1 MEKNKLPSFF
11 TFLLFPALFYLLFS
25 LCVFLNNRSFQQ
37 FTQTMFQTE
46 ITGNTLNLHYTLKD
60 PETYGIS
67 DYPITLGSAEPENLK
82 VSGAVLENY
91 QEALS
96 RFPYEILSDSNQLT
110 YDILEL
116 YLENQLSGQ
125 EYALYAEPLGPT
137 IGTQAQLPILL
148 SEYAFRTKKDVDTYL
163 ALLSQMD
170 EYYTSLL
177 HFEEAKSKKGLFMGS
192 AAAEAIIEQCR
203 SFIRNPE
210 ENFLITIFEEKIQDL
225 DFLTQVEKNTYLDQN
240 RSAVLT
246 SVIPAYQLL
255 IKGLTRLK
263 DTGKNQQGLCYLPD
277 GKAYYEYLL
286 RDSTGSYASVE
297 TIQKRIESQ
306 LKTDFTALHELA
318 SENTNL
324 LTQETLGSAVAFAL
338 DNSPSTILND
348 DAWYAAAP
356 DAREQAEQTL
366 SALTPTEILTDL
378 KTKITRDFPTPPET
392 DFSVKYVHESL
403 EDYLSPAFYLTPPLD
418 DLTSNVIYINQAST
432 YSALDL
438 YTTLAHEGYPGHL
451 YQTICSGS
459 VRTDPV
465 RSLLNFGGYVEGWAT
480 YVEMYSYGLADMDPT
495 LSEMYRLNRSLTL
508 GISSLMDIAVH
519 YHGFSRSQ
527 VAAYLQNF
535 GFEASSADA
544 LYDTLLEAPA
554 NYLRYYLGY
563 LSFLD
568 LRDAYAEKKGED
580 FSLKDF
586 HEKVL
591 TIGPAPFPILSKYL
605 LH

>member
-1 MEKNKLPSFF
+1 MQKNKLPSFW
-11 TFLLFPALFYLLFS
+11 TLLLFPALLCLLFS
-25 LCVFLNNRSFQQ
+25 ACVFLNNRSFQQ
-37 FTQTMFQTE
+37 FTRHMFQTE
-46 ITGNTLNLHYTLKD
+46 LAGNTLNLHYTLKD
-60 PETYGIS
+60 PSSYGIS
-67 DYPITLGSAEPENLK
+67 DYPITLGSAEPENLE
-82 VSGAVLENY
+82 VSGMVLENY
-91 QEALS
+91 SEALH

-116 YLENQLSGQ
+116 YLNNQISGQ

-148 SEYAFRTKKDVDTYL
+148 SEYTFRTEEDVNTYL

-177 HFEEAKSKKGLFMGS
+177 HFEEEKSKNGLFMS
-192 AAAEAIIEQCR
+192 SSAAEAIIEQCR
-203 SFIRNPE
+203 SFIKDPE
-210 ENFLITIFEEKIQDL
+210 ENFLITIFEEKIQAL
-225 DFLTQVEKNTYLDQN
+225 DFLTEIEKNTYIDQN
-240 RSAVLT
+240 RDAVLT
-246 SVIPAYQLL
+246 SVVPAYQIL

-263 DTGKNQQGLCYLPD
+263 DTGKNQLGLCYLPK
-277 GKAYYEYLL
+277 GKEYYQYLL

-297 TIQKRIESQ
+297 IIQTRIETQ
-306 LKTDFTALHELA
+306 LKEDLTSLHQLA
-318 SENTNL
+318 AENPDL

-348 DAWYAAAP
+348 DAWYVEEPALK
-356 DAREQAEQTL
+356 DQTEKDLASL
-366 SALTPTEILTDL
+366 SPTEILEDL
-378 KTKITRDFPTPPET
+378 KSKISKDFPTAPET

-451 YQTICSGS
+451 YQTIYSGS
-459 VRTDPV
+459 KDTDPV
-465 RSLLNFGGYVEGWAT
+465 RNLLNFGGFVEGWAT
-480 YVEMYSYGLADMDPT
+480 YVEMYSYRLADMDPV

-508 GISSLMDIAVH
+508 GISSLLDIAVH
-519 YHGFSRSQ
+519 YHGFDRSQ

-535 GFEASSADA
+535 GFEASSADS
-544 LYDTLLEAPA
+544 LYDALLEAPA

-591 TIGPAPFPILSKYL
+591 TIGPAPFPILTKYL
-605 LH
+605 L